1 MINQLLVH
9 NSDDGISGLVM
20 SDLVYN
26 CSRSVTKCYENL
38 SSDDVV
44 IIDCHFTVMEDVG
57 SHTRHFTVAK
67 EKIRL

>member
-1 MINQLLVH
+1 M
-9 NSDDGISGLVM
+9 
-20 SDLVYN
+20 YN
-26 CSRSVTKCYENL
+26 CSRSVTKCHENL

-44 IIDCHFTVMEDVG
+44 IIDCHFTVMEEVN